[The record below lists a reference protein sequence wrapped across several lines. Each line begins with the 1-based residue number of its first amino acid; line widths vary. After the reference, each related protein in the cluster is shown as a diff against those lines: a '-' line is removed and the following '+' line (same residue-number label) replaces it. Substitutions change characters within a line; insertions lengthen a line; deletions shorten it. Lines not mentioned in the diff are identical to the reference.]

1 MIPENYPCIPD
12 YNLIRNFN
20 LDPKVRE
27 SNLRRQRR
35 YQLKHRFDKKV
46 PGIDALPDGRQGH
59 WVIRALVDKD
69 NVVTFIA
76 TCRED
81 DSIQGIVG
89 GLDSCR
95 EVDLFSGGYTGR
107 TAESLVKSLVSCFK
121 PTGNAPP
128 KPSQSG
134 RGKFVPSCHVRYTAF
149 YAFW

>member
-1 MIPENYPCIPD
+1 MDLPYIGDI
-12 YNLIRNFN
+12 
-20 LDPKVRE
+20 
-27 SNLRRQRR
+27 NLRRNWNLSEKTRRGNWERQRKW
-35 YQLKHRFDKKV
+35 LKKHRGFDYKAKHPNLG
-46 PGIDALPDGRQGH
+46 PGWQGH
-59 WVIRALVDKD
+59 WVIRALIDTD
-69 NVVTFIA
+69 NVVQFIA
-76 TCRED
+76 TCRDD

-95 EVDLFSGGYTGR
+95 EIDLFSGGYTGR

-134 RGKFVPSCHVRYTAF
+134 KGKYVPRYRSRYTVF